1 MIEFRKVVLPDE
13 VDVVQEIDRRIFAS
27 FPGDLFDAEEWNGL
41 ESYWMVEHDEI
52 VGCSAFIR
60 HVDYDETPREGC
72 LHIVSTGVLP
82 EARGRGLGRKQKEW
96 QFEFA
101 RREGFHTIVTN
112 MRRSNAQ
119 IIHLNSELGFEERKI
134 HPNFYVDP
142 QEDAIVM
149 ERHISPN
156 WSVTNAQE

>member
-1 MIEFRKVVLPDE
+1 
-13 VDVVQEIDRRIFAS
+13 
-27 FPGDLFDAEEWNGL
+27 
-41 ESYWMVEHDEI
+41 MVEHDEI

-60 HVDYDETPREGC
+60 NVDYDDAPREGC

-149 ERHISPN
+149 ERRISPN
-156 WSVTNAQE
+156 WSVTNARE

>member
-1 MIEFRKVVLPDE
+1 MKARYEERYERERARAPS
-13 VDVVQEIDRRIFAS
+13 RRA
-27 FPGDLFDAEEWNGL
+27 D
-41 ESYWMVEHDEI
+41 
-52 VGCSAFIR
+52 
-60 HVDYDETPREGC
+60 DETPREGC

-96 QFEFA
+96 QLEFA

-119 IIHLNSELGFEERKI
+119 IIHLNGELGFEERKI

-142 QEDAIVM
+142 QEDGIVM
-149 ERHISPN
+149 ERHISL
-156 WSVTNAQE
+156 S